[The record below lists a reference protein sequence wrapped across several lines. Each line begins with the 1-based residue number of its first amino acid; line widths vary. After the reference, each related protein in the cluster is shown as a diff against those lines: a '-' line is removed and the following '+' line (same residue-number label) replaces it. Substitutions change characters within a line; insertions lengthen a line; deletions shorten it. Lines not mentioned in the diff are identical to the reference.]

1 VLASITQHAFV
12 QIPGLAV
19 VLVGER
25 RDSATYV
32 RMKTKACEEVGISSM
47 QHTLP
52 SDTSQQVLLDMVAKL
67 NADDSVHGILV
78 QLPLPDHIDE
88 HAVLE
93 SIKVSKDVDGLHP
106 TNMAYLA
113 MRGREPLFAPCTP
126 SGCIELLKRYNIP
139 IRGKR
144 AVVLGR
150 SNIVG
155 IPAGLLLMANDA
167 TVTMCHR
174 YTADLKA
181 VLQEADIVL
190 VAIGKAEHVPGDWI
204 KPGATVIDV
213 GINSVDDSTAKR
225 GYRLVGDVH
234 YESASKVAGAIT
246 PVPGGV
252 GPMTI
257 AMLLRNTV
265 DSAVRAYGLQE

>member
-1 VLASITQHAFV
+1 MI
-12 QIPGLAV
+12 
-19 VLVGER
+19 LVGER

-32 RMKTKACEEVGISSM
+32 RMKAKACKEVGIASF
-47 QHTLP
+47 QHNLP
-52 SDTSQQVLLDMVAKL
+52 AEVSQEELMALVAQL
-67 NADDSVHGILV
+67 NEDDAVHGILV

-93 SIKVSKDVDGLHP
+93 SIDVSKDVDGLHP

-113 MRGREPLFAPCTP
+113 MRGRTPLFAPCTP
-126 SGCIELLKRYNIP
+126 SGCIELLKRYDIP
-139 IRGKR
+139 IKGKR
-144 AVVLGR
+144 AVVMGR

-155 IPAGLLLMANDA
+155 IPAALLLMANDA
-167 TVTMCHR
+167 TVTVCHR
-174 YTADLKA
+174 HTADLDAHLK
-181 VLQEADIVL
+181 EADIVV
-190 VAIGKAEHVPGDWI
+190 VAIGRAEEVKGSSL

-213 GINSVDDSTAKR
+213 GINSVDDATAKR

-234 YESASKVAGAIT
+234 YESAVEVAGAIT

-265 DSAVRAYGLQE
+265 DGGARAFGEE